1 MMTVKPVVSSVV
13 ASRDYNPM
21 TGDLDIVFVNGNKGT
36 YKDVPSKTVD
46 DFDSAE
52 SPGSFLSQNLKN
64 VFLWEKIGERT

>member
-1 MMTVKPVVSSVV
+1 MSVKPVVSSVV
-13 ASRDYNPM
+13 ASRDYNPL
-21 TGDLDIVFVNGNKGT
+21 TGDLEVVFVNGNRGP

-64 VFLWEKIGERT
+64 VHKWEKVGERT

>member
-1 MMTVKPVVSSVV
+1 MSVKPVVSSVV

-36 YKDVPSKTVD
+36 YKDVPAKTAD
-46 DFDSAE
+46 DFDKAE

-64 VFLWEKIGERT
+64 VHAWEKVGERT

>member
-1 MMTVKPVVSSVV
+1 MSLKSVVSSTVI
-13 ASRDYNPM
+13 SRDYNPL
-21 TGDLDIVFVNGNKGT
+21 TRDLDVVFKNGNRGT

-64 VFLWEKIGERT
+64 VFLWEKAGERT

>member
-1 MMTVKPVVSSVV
+1 MTVKPVVSSVV

-36 YKDVPSKTVD
+36 YKNVPSKTVD
-46 DFDSAE
+46 EFDGAE

-64 VFLWEKIGERT
+64 VFLWEKAGGRT

>member
-1 MMTVKPVVSSVV
+1 MSVKPVVSSVV
-13 ASRDYNPM
+13 ASRDYNPL

-46 DFDSAE
+46 AFDSAE

-64 VFLWEKIGERT
+64 VFSWEKVGERT

>member
-1 MMTVKPVVSSVV
+1 MTVKPVVSSVV

-36 YKDVPSKTVD
+36 YKDVPAKTVD

-64 VFLWEKIGERT
+64 VFRWEKAGERT

>member
-1 MMTVKPVVSSVV
+1 MSVKPVVSSVV
-13 ASRDYNPM
+13 ASRDYNPL

-46 DFDSAE
+46 DFDEAE

-64 VFLWEKIGERT
+64 VFSWEKVGERT